1 MYSVVLMMALTS
13 GAESPAL
20 FKRGGC
26 SGCSGYSACAGSC
39 YGGCSGSCSGRK
51 KLFGGRKHG
60 CRGSSCHGCSGYN
73 SCCGTV
79 SSCCGAVATCYG
91 GACAGATPMVAPPP
105 PAVKPP
111 EKVKK
116 PPEEKEETLAPAPA
130 TILVSLPADA
140 KLTVDEVATTST
152 SASRSFVT
160 PVLENGK
167 TYVYTL
173 KAQIVREGK
182 AVTVAKQVE
191 VRAGEASQVSFEMAE
206 TVASK

>member
-13 GAESPAL
+13 GAETPVL
-20 FKRGGC
+20 FKRGC
-26 SGCSGYSACAGSC
+26 SGCSGACAGSS
-39 YGGCSGSCSGRK
+39 YGSCSGSCHGGRR

-60 CRGSSCHGCSGYN
+60 CHGCNGGCSGY
-73 SCCGTV
+73 
-79 SSCCGAVATCYG
+79 SSCCGAVASCSGACYG
-91 GACAGATPMVAPPP
+91 AGAGCGGVAPMVAPPP
-105 PAVKPP
+105 VKPPVKPP

-130 TILVSLPADA
+130 TILVSLPAEA
-140 KLTVDEVATTST
+140 KLTVDGVATTST

-167 TYVYTL
+167 TYFYTL
-173 KAQIVREGK
+173 KAEIVREGK

-191 VRAGEASQVSFEMAE
+191 VRAGEASQVSFEIAE
-206 TVASK
+206 SVASK